1 MVLEEIR
8 EKLEKRILYTPGR
21 MASVDVE
28 DVGEAVFTL
37 ALDGVIIGQ
46 ERVQSRT
53 DHTFSKSNV

>member
-1 MVLEEIR
+1 MVFEEIR
-8 EKLEKRILYTPGR
+8 EKRILYTPGR

-37 ALDGVIIGQ
+37 ALDGVIVGQ

-53 DHTFSKSNV
+53 DHTFSESNVWP